1 MTEQDLID
9 LDRLPIPKIIEVL
22 LELQNLE
29 LLLCELADLENE
41 LIVRWRVQCSTHQIA
56 EYRLKS
62 VLHLTRL
69 NNKFVGGGSHE
80 VFDYRFFFHI
90 IYKSSGSAVR

>member
-9 LDRLPIPKIIEVL
+9 LDRLPIPQIIEVL

-56 EYRLKS
+56 EYR
-62 VLHLTRL
+62 
-69 NNKFVGGGSHE
+69 
-80 VFDYRFFFHI
+80 
-90 IYKSSGSAVR
+90 